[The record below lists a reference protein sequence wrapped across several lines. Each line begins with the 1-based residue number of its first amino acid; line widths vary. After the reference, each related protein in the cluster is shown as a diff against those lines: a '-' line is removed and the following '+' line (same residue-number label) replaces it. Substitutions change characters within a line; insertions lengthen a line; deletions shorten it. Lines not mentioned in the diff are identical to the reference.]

1 MYEHFAEAAI
11 HHARDR
17 YAIGHE
23 QLSLALVDRILD
35 NERATL
41 DASELES
48 LVLCYGAWFGDYLV
62 RRFEGCWVGL
72 DEPTPPRICID
83 RVRYSPMDAVRRR
96 LVDSRAS
103 TLATLAVRL
112 DHRPVND
119 KDDKQLAEYN
129 RAAWDLLVEDARF
142 VAQEE
147 FLVDREVLRESLDP
161 WIKSEPHL
169 TNKNV
174 LCLGAGGGMHSPMLA
189 SLGMQVTVVDISEQ
203 QLELDQRLADR
214 YGLAISTVQT
224 SLDDLSQFENSSF
237 DIVVQPVSMS
247 YVPDC
252 RKAYQEIARVL
263 RPDGL
268 YVVQHK
274 HPLSLQA
281 NSRSDETGLLIE
293 RSLREGLTLQPTDTF
308 SPYREQKTY
317 EFLHSL
323 ETLIG
328 ELCRCGFVIEDFQEP
343 VRDDAW
349 ATPGS
354 QEHRANYI
362 PPYFKIKARR
372 Q

>member
-1 MYEHFAEAAI
+1 MYEQFAEAAI
-11 HHARDR
+11 HHARER
-17 YAIGHE
+17 HAIDFE
-23 QLSLALVDRILD
+23 KLSLILVDRILD
-35 NERATL
+35 SERSSL
-41 DASELES
+41 DVSELES
-48 LVLCYGAWFGDYLV
+48 LVLCYGAWFGEHLV
-62 RRFEGCWVGL
+62 QRFEGCWVGL
-72 DEPTPPRICID
+72 HEPTPPRIRING
-83 RVRYSPMDAVRRR
+83 VRYSPMDAVRRR
-96 LVDSRAS
+96 LTDSQTP
-103 TLATLAVRL
+103 TLAKLTECVVQRS
-112 DHRPVND
+112 VND
-119 KDDKQLAEYN
+119 KDKKQYAENN
-129 RAAWDLLVEDARF
+129 RSAWDLLVDDARF
-142 VAQEE
+142 VAPGELSLE
-147 FLVDREVLRESLDP
+147 CEVLRDSLDP
-161 WIKSEPHL
+161 WIKNEPHL
-169 TNKNV
+169 SGKNV

-189 SLGMQVTVVDISEQ
+189 SLGTHVTVVDISEQ
-203 QLELDQRLADR
+203 QIEFDQRLADR
-214 YGLAISTVQT
+214 YELAVSTVQT

-237 DIVVQPVSMS
+237 DIVLQPVSMS

-263 RPDGL
+263 RPGGL

-281 NSRSDETGLLIE
+281 NPRSNDTGLMIE
-293 RSLREGLTLQPTDTF
+293 RSLKDGPTLQPTDTF
-308 SPYREQKTY
+308 SPYREPKTY